1 MSSNYILNIIRK
13 FKAEIPYAIV
23 LIASF
28 LAFYPSQFTIKDE
41 VSYFN
46 EVLMITGDFDASND
60 NIRAKYPLGTAMLA
74 TPFYLLFG
82 NTGVF
87 LLSFTCLL
95 LSWVIL
101 YMCLEKFKVNTIF
114 SYFIFLYPASLTLS
128 RSLMSDMPALLL
140 SSIFLFYWLNK
151 KCKHRELVLGFI
163 AGISALFREPM
174 IILFSPFLLF
184 IFIQGNIKSKLL
196 LSSSVL
202 FGISFRFYSSH
213 YFWNDWLFAKG
224 VNGSELSW
232 SFDQFGFNLMLY
244 SLFLFAFIPLNFRPI
259 FREVKGEF
267 FTFRLA
273 MALYIIFFCFY
284 EYNGRSAG
292 LLKSIIL
299 GGRFMLPILPFFIF
313 IIGSYFTDI
322 FISKRKIIFAKYLV
336 AVIFFSLHY
345 LMDVENKKLNQIV
358 RCLKDNTSN
367 DEIIYTNNK
376 RQAWKLINRLNEMN
390 ESYVKETMIYSDNCC
405 DIIFDKSGLKSAP
418 MECSF
423 EMLDNSKIT
432 VQYSH

>member
-1 MSSNYILNIIRK
+1 MSPNYISTFIRT
-13 FKAEIPYAIV
+13 FKAEIPYVIV
-23 LIASF
+23 LITSF

-46 EVLMITGDFDASND
+46 EVLMITGDFDAPND

-82 NTGVF
+82 NAGVF
-87 LLSFTCLL
+87 LLSFTCVL

-101 YMCLEKFKVNTIF
+101 YLCLEKYKVNTIF

-140 SSIFLFYWLNK
+140 SSIFLLYWLNK
-151 KCKHRELVLGFI
+151 KYKHRELVLGFI

-184 IFIQGNIKSKLL
+184 IFIQGNIKSKLF

-202 FGISFRFYSSH
+202 FGLSFRFYSSH
-213 YFWNDWLFAKG
+213 YFWNDWLYAKG
-224 VNGSELSW
+224 INGSELSW

-244 SLFLFAFIPLNFRPI
+244 SLFLLAFIPLKVRRNFS
-259 FREVKGEF
+259 EVKGAVL
-267 FTFRLA
+267 TYRLA
-273 MALYIIFFCFY
+273 MALYILFFCFY

-299 GGRFMLPILPFFIF
+299 GGRFMIPVLPFFIF
-313 IIGSYFTDI
+313 IIGSYFTEK
-322 FISKRKIIFAKYLV
+322 FISKRKIKFAKYFV
-336 AVIFFSLHY
+336 AIIFFSLHY
-345 LMDVENKKLNQIV
+345 FMDIENKKLDEIV
-358 RCLKDNTSN
+358 RCLKNNHSN
-367 DEIIYTNNK
+367 NELIYTNNK
-376 RQAWKLINRLNEMN
+376 RQAWKLINRLNQMN
-390 ESYVKETMIYSDNCC
+390 ESYVKETMIYSDDCC
-405 DIIFDKSGLKSAP
+405 DIIFDKSGLKSTP

-423 EMLDNSKIT
+423 EMLDNSNIT
-432 VQYSH
+432 VQ